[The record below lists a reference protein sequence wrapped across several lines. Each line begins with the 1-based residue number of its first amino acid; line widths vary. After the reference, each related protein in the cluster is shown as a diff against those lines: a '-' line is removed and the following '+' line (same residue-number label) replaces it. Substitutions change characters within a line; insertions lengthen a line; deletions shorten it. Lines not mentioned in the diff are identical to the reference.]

1 MKLFN
6 PTDASKFV
14 FAVCPKG
21 YREGTAP
28 NYAAVSGASVEDAL
42 KSLDMQKLVSVYPHA
57 VGRYDE
63 QGRYQSYCPPIE
75 HVKAGRFVEHPM
87 AAQAEAEQVKSNFE
101 AKYAWN

>member
-1 MKLFN
+1 MNLSN
-6 PTDASKFV
+6 RNDANKFV

-42 KSLDMQKLVSVYPHA
+42 KSLDMQKLVNVYPHP

-63 QGRYQSYCPPIE
+63 NGRYQTYCPPIE
-75 HVKAGRFVEHPM
+75 NVKPGRFVEHPL
-87 AAQAEAEQVKSNFE
+87 AAQAEAQTEKANFE
-101 AKYAWN
+101 AKYAWT